1 MWLVGLAV
9 LAGAALLFATSEGPE
24 GPVDTGAAAPDF
36 TLPRA
41 GVAGNLQLSELR
53 GQVVFLNF
61 WATWCKPCEEEMPAM
76 ERLYRAFRDQGF
88 EMLAV
93 SVDVGD
99 AEVLAFQERLG
110 LSFPILRDPDK
121 AVADRYQS
129 RFFPET
135 YLIDQQGT
143 VVGRYIGPRD
153 WDAPVYQDAVRR
165 LLGAEAR

>member
-9 LAGAALLFATSEGPE
+9 LAGAALLFLSGEPGA
-24 GPVDTGAAAPDF
+24 GPVDPGAPAPDF
-36 TLPRA
+36 ALPRV
-41 GVAGNLQLSELR
+41 GGGDRVH
-53 GQVVFLNF
+53 LNF

-76 ERLYRAFRDQGF
+76 ERLYQAFRDDGL
-88 EMLAV
+88 EMLAI
-93 SVDVGD
+93 SVDVGE
-99 AEVLAFQERLG
+99 AEVLAFQERMG
-110 LSFPILRDPDK
+110 LSFPLLHDPDRS
-121 AVADRYQS
+121 VASRYQS
-129 RFFPET
+129 FRFPET